1 MENIMSTIMRKM
13 NVISRCEAI
22 YRMRHFEEDFAGIYH
37 SYILVIC
44 REPGMTQDWLARYLC
59 VNKSSVTRHLTNLE
73 KKGYIERR
81 VCEEDK
87 RELLVYP
94 TQKMLDIRPEVV
106 RITREWNALLQE
118 GLTEEE
124 IKFFNDIMERL
135 TDKSREI
142 IYGEKAANENNS

>member
-1 MENIMSTIMRKM
+1 MSTIMRKM

-22 YRMRHFEEDFAGIYH
+22 YRTRHFEEDFAGIYH

-87 RELLVYP
+87 RELRVYP

-118 GLTEEE
+118 DLTEEE
-124 IKFFNDIMERL
+124 IRFFNDIMERL